1 MKIQCLAVV
10 SGLFFFASSAE
21 AQRPDMPAMYHG
33 TWQVVEKLGD
43 VPSCS
48 AADADIRMSVSAKE
62 ISLPGGYCL
71 LDGIMPGGEDP
82 LQFQAYCEQ
91 EDSENVVIEEWRVTN
106 AGQRQFLT
114 VKSLHPGY
122 PYEHHYGR
130 C

>member
-1 MKIQCLAVV
+1 
-10 SGLFFFASSAE
+10 
-21 AQRPDMPAMYHG
+21 MYHG
-33 TWQVVEKLGD
+33 TWQVIEKVGD

-48 AADADIRMSVSAKE
+48 AADADIRMTVTAKE
-62 ISLPGGYCL
+62 ISLPGGYCV
-71 LDGIMPGGEDP
+71 LDGIVPGGEDR

-91 EDSENVVIEEWRVTN
+91 EDSENVIIEEWRVSSS
-106 AGQRQFLT
+106 GHRQFLT